1 VYNDAAS
8 VSSLHQFIRET
19 MPTEQVNDTPI
30 TPERR
35 ELKVPNKANPLSVAE
50 SFKQYFFADG
60 IEKAEFKVLSM
71 LPFFPET
78 DGKRKAKVCETEIK
92 KNTYINDFHI
102 TNTEQPAYDSSS
114 SRTLVMLH
122 GWGTGMGL
130 WFENLDVISSLPGWN
145 VHVLDNPGMGRS
157 TRETFNISQHKDDP
171 DGRKMVAE
179 TEEWYLS
186 RLEAWREKKGLE
198 RFVLLGH
205 SLGGYIASIY
215 AMKYPNRV
223 ERLILVSPVGVE
235 HINGVSLDGSIS
247 DGSDGAGAVN
257 GAERPSSAGSS
268 STAPSN
274 ASSKQPLGLHAGSMA
289 PVESPDTPQSP
300 GATSND
306 SNLGTQPTGEDS
318 VVSQEEPHPGREFEV
333 GEFDDIPDDIFSSLK
348 PVVSENQID
357 VHLGADLEKRREQN
371 KLLAYM
377 WQSHYSFIGAVRI
390 AGPMGPKLVARWSYI
405 RFQQLPTEQRD
416 IMHIYAYRIFAGK
429 ASGERGLTRL
439 MAPFCIARLP
449 IIDRITK
456 IKCPSFWIYGENDWM
471 NTSAGHEAA
480 KRLNKLGRPAYYKIV
495 AEAGHHIY
503 LDNIDAFNKSVVNY
517 LKDADEDGRI

>member
-1 VYNDAAS
+1 
-8 VSSLHQFIRET
+8 
-19 MPTEQVNDTPI
+19 MPTTQQVNDTPI

-50 SFKQYFFADG
+50 SFKQYFFADN
-60 IEKAEFKVLSM
+60 IQKAEYKVLSM
-71 LPFFPET
+71 MPFFPES
-78 DGKRKAKVCETEIK
+78 DGKRKAEICETEIR
-92 KNTYINDFHI
+92 KNTFINDFHI
-102 TNTEQPAYDSSS
+102 SNIEQPEHESSS

-130 WFENLDVISSLPGWN
+130 WFENLDAISSLPGWN
-145 VHVLDNPGMGRS
+145 IHVLDNPGMGRS
-157 TRETFNISQHKDDP
+157 TRETFDINQHKDDP
-171 DGRKMVAE
+171 DGRQMVAE

-215 AMKYPNRV
+215 AMKYPHRV

-235 HINGVSLDGSIS
+235 HINGVSLDGVVKNA
-247 DGSDGAGAVN
+247 SDGAGT
-257 GAERPSSAGSS
+257 PSSAASMSS
-268 STAPSN
+268 Q
-274 ASSKQPLGLHAGSMA
+274 QPQGLHAGSMA
-289 PVESPDTPQSP
+289 PVESPNTPQSSEDS
-300 GATSND
+300 TND
-306 SNLGTQPTGEDS
+306 PNLGTQPTGADAE
-318 VVSQEEPHPGREFEV
+318 VSQEEPHPGREFEV
-333 GEFDDIPDDIFSSLK
+333 DEFENIPDDIFSTLK
-348 PVVSENQID
+348 PVISENKVD

-371 KLLAYM
+371 KLIAYL

-439 MAPFCIARLP
+439 MAPFCIARVPL
-449 IIDRITK
+449 IDRITK

-480 KRLNKLGRPAYYKIV
+480 KRLNKLGRPAHYKII

-503 LDNIDAFNKSVVNY
+503 LDNVEAFNKSVVNY
-517 LKDADEDGRI
+517 LMDADEDGRE

>member
-1 VYNDAAS
+1 M
-8 VSSLHQFIRET
+8 SST
-19 MPTEQVNDTPI
+19 PPQVNDTPI

-35 ELKVPNKANPLSVAE
+35 ELKVPNKANPLSVTE
-50 SFKQYFFADG
+50 SFKQYFFSDST
-60 IEKAEFKVLSM
+60 EKAEFKVLSM
-71 LPFFPET
+71 LPFFPES
-78 DGKRKAKVCETEIK
+78 DGKRTAKVHETEIK
-92 KNTYINDFHI
+92 KNVYINDFHI
-102 TNTEQPAYDSSS
+102 VNTEQPAYQSSS

-130 WFENLDVISSLPGWN
+130 WFENLDAISSLPGWN
-145 VHVLDNPGMGRS
+145 IHVLDNPGMGRS
-157 TRETFNISQHKDDP
+157 TRETFNITQQKDDV

-186 RLEAWREKKGLE
+186 RLEAWREKKGIE

-215 AMKYPNRV
+215 AMKYPHRV

-235 HINGVSLDGSIS
+235 HIDGVSLDREGDGKTEASTESTESTEASTAPTTSNSTSAATSTATSTAPTTTS
-247 DGSDGAGAVN
+247 D
-257 GAERPSSAGSS
+257 P
-268 STAPSN
+268 STAPST
-274 ASSKQPLGLHAGSMA
+274 SS
-289 PVESPDTPQSP
+289 
-300 GATSND
+300 
-306 SNLGTQPTGEDS
+306 LGTKPTGEDS
-318 VVSQEEPHPGREFEV
+318 VVSQDAPHPAREFEV

-348 PVVSENQID
+348 PVISENQID
-357 VHLGADLEKRREQN
+357 VHLGADLAKRREQN

-439 MAPFCIARLP
+439 MAPFCIARVPL
-449 IIDRITK
+449 IDRISN

-480 KRLNKLGRPAYYKIV
+480 KRLNKLGRPAHYKIV
-495 AEAGHHIY
+495 ADAGHHIY
-503 LDNIDAFNKSVVNY
+503 LDNIEAFNKSVVNY
-517 LKDADEDGRI
+517 LKDADEDGRE

>member
-1 VYNDAAS
+1 
-8 VSSLHQFIRET
+8 
-19 MPTEQVNDTPI
+19 MPTQQVNDTPI

-35 ELKVPNKANPLSVAE
+35 ELKVPNKANPLSVAD

-71 LPFFPET
+71 LPFFPES
-78 DGKRKAKVCETEIK
+78 DGKRKAQVCETEVK
-92 KNTYINDFHI
+92 KNVYINDFHI
-102 TNTEQPAYDSSS
+102 TNTEQPTYESSS

-130 WFENLDVISSLPGWN
+130 WFENLDAISSLPGWN

-157 TRETFNISQHKDDP
+157 TRETFNITQQKDDP

-215 AMKYPNRV
+215 AMKYPHRV

-235 HINGVSLDGSIS
+235 HIDGVALDGVVSK
-247 DGSDGAGAVN
+247 GSDGAGLPSEN
-257 GAERPSSAGSS
+257 PSSTERPSSG
-268 STAPSN
+268 
-274 ASSKQPLGLHAGSMA
+274 ASSGVSSQQ
-289 PVESPDTPQSP
+289 SPDTPQ
-300 GATSND
+300 TSEAPSD
-306 SNLGTQPTGEDS
+306 DPNLGTQPTGEDS
-318 VVSQEEPHPGREFEV
+318 AVSQDTPHPGREFEV
-333 GEFDDIPDDIFSSLK
+333 GEFDDIPDDIFASLK

-371 KLLAYM
+371 KWLAYM

-439 MAPFCIARLP
+439 MAPFCIARVPL
-449 IIDRITK
+449 IDRITQ

-480 KRLNKLGRPAYYKIV
+480 KRLNKLGRPAHYKIV

-503 LDNIDAFNKSVVNY
+503 LDNIEAFNKSVVNY
-517 LKDADEDGRI
+517 LKDADEDGRE